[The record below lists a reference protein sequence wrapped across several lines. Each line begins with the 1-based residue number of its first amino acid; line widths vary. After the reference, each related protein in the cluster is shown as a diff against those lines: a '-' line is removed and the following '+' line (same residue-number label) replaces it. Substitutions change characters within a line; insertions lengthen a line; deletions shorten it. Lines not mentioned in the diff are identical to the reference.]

1 MAMSSPTID
10 RVVAGGTVVSG
21 TGVEPAD
28 VLVAG
33 ETIAAIAAP
42 GAIPLPDS
50 VERIDATGKW
60 VLPGMVDV
68 HVHLREPGY
77 VHKEDISTCTAAA
90 AAGGVTTVFG
100 MPNLNPVTKNLQ
112 VLEELFDLYD
122 TKSIVDWNHNPV
134 PSELHEV
141 EPMAEC
147 RGGRLQDLHGG
158 RHRPRLPP
166 PQQAPASTTT
176 ATCCA
181 CSRPS
186 DPPGGRS

>member
-1 MAMSSPTID
+1 MPMGSPAID
-10 RVVAGGTVVSG
+10 RIVAGGTVVSG

-28 VLVAG
+28 VLIAG

-50 VERIDATGKW
+50 VERIDAAGKW

-122 TKSIVDWNHNPV
+122 AKSI
-134 PSELHEV
+134 
-141 EPMAEC
+141 
-147 RGGRLQDLHGG
+147 
-158 RHRPRLPP
+158 
-166 PQQAPASTTT
+166 
-176 ATCCA
+176 
-181 CSRPS
+181 
-186 DPPGGRS
+186 